1 MNEELRSQSADAKA
15 DEPCDD
21 CVVDVA
27 KLKERRQQ
35 QAPKENAWSALIL
48 LTRGT
53 YGHWDD
59 AFSAI
64 QVGNAVLAVE
74 EGATML
80 LLDDGVYFAVRGQ
93 DPSDIGIT
101 SNTSFIQDFID
112 LGGRLLALN
121 TSMEKRGLTKQDLM
135 EGVEVVTPT
144 QMARE
149 VALHHVSVTF

>member
-1 MNEELRSQSADAKA
+1 MTEETKQQTTT
-15 DEPCDD
+15 DEACDE

-27 KLKERRQQ
+27 ALKARRQEQ
-35 QAPKENAWSALIL
+35 GVRENAWSALIM

-80 LLDDGVYFAVRGQ
+80 LLDDGVYFAVKGQ
-93 DPSDIGIT
+93 DPSGIGLAN
-101 SNTSFIQDFID
+101 NTNYIQDFLD
-112 LGGRLLALN
+112 LGGRMLALG
-121 TSMEKRGLTKQDLM
+121 TSLEKRGLSREDLL
-135 EGVEVVTPT
+135 EGVDVITSA
-144 QMARE
+144 QMVAE
-149 VALHHVSVTF
+149 VAQHNVSVTF

>member
-1 MNEELRSQSADAKA
+1 MA
-15 DEPCDD
+15 DETNKPTTADEQCDD

-27 KLKERRQQ
+27 KLKAQRQQ
-35 QAPKENAWSALIL
+35 QAPKENSWSSLIL

-64 QVGNAVLAVE
+64 QIGNAVLAVE

-80 LLDDGVYFAVRGQ
+80 LLDDGVYFAVRDQ
-93 DPSDIGIT
+93 DPSEIGIT
-101 SNTSFIQDFID
+101 SNVSFIQDFID
-112 LGGRLLALN
+112 LGGRMLALK
-121 TSMEKRGLTKQDLM
+121 TSLDKRGLTREDLM
-135 EGVEVVTPT
+135 EGVEVIAPA

-149 VALHHVSVTF
+149 IAQHNVSVTF

>member
-1 MNEELRSQSADAKA
+1 MAEEIEQQALT
-15 DEPCDD
+15 DEVCDE

-27 KLKERRQQ
+27 ALKARRQQ
-35 QAPKENAWSALIL
+35 QGEKENAWSALIM

-80 LLDDGVYFAVRGQ
+80 LLDDGVYFAVKGQ
-93 DPSDIGIT
+93 DPSGIGLAN
-101 SNTSFIQDFID
+101 NTNYIQDFLD
-112 LGGRLLALN
+112 LGGRMVALN
-121 TSMEKRGLTKQDLM
+121 SSMEKRGLSWEDLL
-135 EGVEVVTPT
+135 EGVEVITAA
-144 QMARE
+144 QMVAE
-149 VALHHVSVTF
+149 VARHNVSVTF

>member
-1 MNEELRSQSADAKA
+1 MAEDIDKQITT
-15 DEPCDD
+15 DEQCDD

-35 QAPKENAWSALIL
+35 QAPKENGWSVLIL

-80 LLDDGVYFAVRGQ
+80 LLDDGVYFAVRDQ
-93 DPSDIGIT
+93 DPSGIGIT

-112 LGGRLLALN
+112 LGGRMLALN
-121 TSMEKRGLTKQDLM
+121 TSLEKRGLAKEDLM
-135 EGVEVVTPT
+135 EGVEVITPT
-144 QMARE
+144 QMAKEIAQR
-149 VALHHVSVTF
+149 HVSVTF

>member
-1 MNEELRSQSADAKA
+1 MAEEIKKPGTVDDQ
-15 DEPCDD
+15 CDD

-35 QAPKENAWSALIL
+35 QAPKENGWSALIL

-80 LLDDGVYFAVRGQ
+80 LLDDGVYFAVRDQ
-93 DPSDIGIT
+93 DPTDIGLT
-101 SNTSFIQDFID
+101 NNTSFIEDFLD
-112 LGGRLLALN
+112 LGGRMLALK
-121 TSMEKRGLTKQDLM
+121 TSLEKRGLTKQDLM
-135 EGVEVVTPT
+135 EGVEVITPT
-144 QMARE
+144 RMAGE
-149 VALHHVSVTF
+149 IAQHNVSVTF

>member
-1 MNEELRSQSADAKA
+1 MADINKQATT
-15 DEPCDD
+15 DEQCDD

-80 LLDDGVYFAVRGQ
+80 LLDDGVYFAVRDQ
-93 DPSDIGIT
+93 DPSGIGIT
-101 SNTSFIQDFID
+101 SNTSFIEDFVD
-112 LGGRLLALN
+112 LGGRMLALG
-121 TSMEKRGLTKQDLM
+121 TSLEKRGLTKQDLM
-135 EGVEVVTPT
+135 EGVEVITPT

-149 VALHHVSVTF
+149 IAQHSTSVTF

>member
-1 MNEELRSQSADAKA
+1 MAEESNKA
-15 DEPCDD
+15 ATTDD
-21 CVVDVA
+21 GCGDQCVVDFT
-27 KLKERRQQ
+27 KLRERRQQ
-35 QAPKENAWSALIL
+35 APQEGGWSSLIL

-74 EGATML
+74 EAATML

-93 DPSDIGIT
+93 DPSDIGIIN
-101 SNTSFIQDFID
+101 NTSFIEDFLE
-112 LGGRLLALN
+112 LGGRMLALE
-121 TSMEKRGLTKQDLM
+121 TSLRRRGLAPQDLM
-135 EGVEVVTPT
+135 DGVAVITPA

-149 VALHHVSVTF
+149 IARHSVSVTF

>member
-1 MNEELRSQSADAKA
+1 MAEEIEQQPNT
-15 DEPCDD
+15 DEECAE

-27 KLKERRQQ
+27 ALKARRQEQ
-35 QAPKENAWSALIL
+35 GERENTWSALIM

-80 LLDDGVYFAVRGQ
+80 LLADGVYFAVKGQ
-93 DPSDIGIT
+93 DPSGIGLAN
-101 SNTSFIQDFID
+101 NTNYIQDFLD
-112 LGGRLLALN
+112 LGGRMLVLG
-121 TSMEKRGLTKQDLM
+121 TSLEKRGLSREDLL
-135 EGVEVVTPT
+135 EGVDVITT
-144 QMARE
+144 AHM
-149 VALHHVSVTF
+149 VAQVASHNVSVTF